1 MTVRASGRESHLGMN
16 HRVNGMTLKALAIL
30 GAANGSALKLRSI
43 GRRGMGQSE
52 SDAWKFASH
61 MVWPALEI
69 GGSQ

>member
-16 HRVNGMTLKALAIL
+16 HRDSGMTLKALAIL
-30 GAANGSALKLRSI
+30 GAADGSALRLRSI
-43 GRRGMGQSE
+43 GCRGMGQSGGGV
-52 SDAWKFASH
+52 WKCARH